1 MQLNEMERKYLV
13 RLTTSTFSDA
23 DRYIKAALPTLAK
36 LHAKGL
42 VRRVDLDGGEY
53 APSDAPDADTFWEI
67 TDEGMDAVSRRRA

>member
-23 DRYIKAALPTLAK
+23 DRYIKAAMPTLTK

-42 VRRVDLDGGEY
+42 VRRVDLDAGEY
-53 APSDAPDADTFWEI
+53 QPTDQTEEDTFWEI
-67 TDEGMDAVSRRRA
+67 TDEGMAAVKRR